1 MSPNQDASMRK
12 PKRVNYIQTKTLGK
26 REQSLLI
33 HGVKNKMP
41 RGTITRYEIQS
52 KLFKLKDQ
60 LREEHAPS
68 EYKYL
73 ADTYLNKILDYVD
86 QFRY

>member
-1 MSPNQDASMRK
+1 
-12 PKRVNYIQTKTLGK
+12 
-26 REQSLLI
+26 
-33 HGVKNKMP
+33 MP

-60 LREEHAPS
+60 LREEQAPS